1 MKKLS
6 FLCVA
11 ALLFASC
18 ASEDNANQSNKSQQ
32 NTTNVPTV
40 TFVGYQPET
49 TASAK
54 TRTTATHELGKAAKV
69 YWEDADYI
77 WVKANNGQFYR
88 SSLASIKRLLIILA
102 ILQHLVIVDLPKPMV
117 GVEIINLHCNIRR
130 SIYVFCPVA
139 RMQRLDQILNCS
151 K

>member
-32 NTTNVPTV
+32 DTTNVPTV

-54 TRTTATHELGKAAKV
+54 TRTTATHERGKAAKV
-69 YWEDADYI
+69 FWEPTDRKQYL
-77 WVKANNGQFYR
+77 K
-88 SSLASIKRLLIILA
+88 LAGLILGLSTILPFAKA
-102 ILQHLVIVDLPKPMV
+102 ILPRSPQPATRLKPTLNSAPAIGMDTMKSSTPKCAMW
-117 GVEIINLHCNIRR
+117 
-130 SIYVFCPVA
+130 A
-139 RMQRLDQILNCS
+139 QATM
-151 K
+151 